1 MVCIWNDDMISSQ
14 IGFTDEG
21 IINGIEVTMYED
33 SGWSPN
39 DGSYTLAVSH
49 VDNGETARLPS

>member
-1 MVCIWNDDMISSQ
+1 MVSFQ

-49 VDNGETARLPS
+49 VDNGETARLLS